1 VGRSSTEHIAG
12 SPERKKSTPAL
23 IRRAGASSEPRV
35 SESVSP
41 SRAKQLA
48 REQERTFK
56 GNPHAPSAK
65 EEAQRE
71 LLEEG
76 SSEEEAPPPSKIE
89 QEQLEASRR

>member
-1 VGRSSTEHIAG
+1 
-12 SPERKKSTPAL
+12 L
-23 IRRAGASSEPRV
+23 IRRAGAPPEPRV

-41 SRAKQLA
+41 ARAKQLA

-56 GNPHAPSAK
+56 EKPHAPSAK

-71 LLEEG
+71 RLEEG
-76 SSEEEAPPPSKIE
+76 SSEEEAPSLSKIE